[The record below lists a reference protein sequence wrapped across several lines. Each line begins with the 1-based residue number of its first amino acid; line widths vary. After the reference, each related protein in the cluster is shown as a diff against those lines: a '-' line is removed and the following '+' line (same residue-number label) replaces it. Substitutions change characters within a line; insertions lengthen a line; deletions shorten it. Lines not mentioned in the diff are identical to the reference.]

1 MNAALEY
8 TNQMWAG
15 AGFETQQKYA
25 EAVAAYKE
33 ALRLM
38 PDDAKALVGLRNAQ
52 FGLHMAAGRS
62 AQAAKH
68 FADAVREYEEAL
80 KFQPGNAEAAAALK
94 RAKDGKP

>member
-1 MNAALEY
+1 MNAAAEY
-8 TNQMWAG
+8 ARQMGAG
-15 AGFETQQKYA
+15 ATFEKQQKYA

-38 PDDAKALVGLRNAQ
+38 PGDAKATAALESAEFAQ
-52 FGLHMAAGRS
+52 HMAAGRS

-80 KFQPGNAEAAAALK
+80 KLEPGNAEATAALK
-94 RAKDGKP
+94 RAKEGKP